1 MPLHLKL
8 RRGERLL
15 VNGAVLEVGSRH
27 GELLVHNH
35 TNCLREG
42 DLLHQEQATTPT
54 RRVYFQVQMMIVDPD
69 GRSGYR
75 ARFAELTVQLERAL
89 MNPQILERL
98 AQVRAEVA
106 ADRHY
111 RALALLRAVLK
122 YEDML
127 LSRARLQAAQEA
139 EREAYTMLAACP
151 AAVAS

>member
-15 VNGAVLEVGSRH
+15 VNGAVLEIGPRY
-27 GELLVHNH
+27 GEILVHNH
-35 TNCLREG
+35 TNCLRES
-42 DLLHQEQATTPT
+42 DLLQEDQATTPT

-69 GRSGYR
+69 GRSRYR
-75 ARFAELTVQLERAL
+75 ARFAELADQLERAL
-89 MNPQILERL
+89 MNPEILERL

-127 LSRARLQAAQEA
+127 FSRARLQAAQEV
-139 EREAYTMLAACP
+139 ERETYAQFAAHP